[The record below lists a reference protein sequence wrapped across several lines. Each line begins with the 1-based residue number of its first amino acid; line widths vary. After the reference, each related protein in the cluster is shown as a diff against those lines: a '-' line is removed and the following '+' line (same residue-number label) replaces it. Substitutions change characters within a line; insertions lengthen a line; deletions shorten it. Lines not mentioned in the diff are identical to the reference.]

1 MSAETYTAVVRP
13 STVWSTEKKKGGNY
27 ALTDDA
33 VTALAA
39 VTTATTINEVLDVIS
54 TVVRDSHVVDANQ
67 IGGATSTLT

>member
-1 MSAETYTAVVRP
+1 MSAETFTAVVRP

-27 ALTDDA
+27 ALTSTA

-39 VTTATTINEVLDVIS
+39 VTTATTVNEVLDVLS

-67 IGGATSTLT
+67 IGGATSTLN